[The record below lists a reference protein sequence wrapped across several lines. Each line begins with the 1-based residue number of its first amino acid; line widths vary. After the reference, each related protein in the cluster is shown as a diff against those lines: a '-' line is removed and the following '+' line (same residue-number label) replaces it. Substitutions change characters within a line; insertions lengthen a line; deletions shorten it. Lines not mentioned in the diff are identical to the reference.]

1 MTEPITA
8 HPSTTELAARYN
20 QAWVDHDVEAILGLQ
35 GDEMIFHLHMPGNA
49 PVSGVEALRAQFGL
63 FFEMWPDLAF
73 DTTRLDIGHELYVHE
88 YEMRASRSRDEAAE
102 VAVAA
107 VDVIRCREGQ
117 VIRKDTYLDTLALS
131 HQLGATGA

>member
-8 HPSTTELAARYN
+8 HPSTTELAAQYN

-35 GDEMIFHLHMPGNA
+35 GDEMIFHLHMPG
-49 PVSGVEALRAQFGL
+49 
-63 FFEMWPDLAF
+63 
-73 DTTRLDIGHELYVHE
+73 RLDMGHELYVHE